1 MAAKKSPAV
10 KKSKA
15 VSKPAPAV
23 VKAPAAVKKP
33 TAAKVAPVKAVPLKP
48 AAKSLSAKPKISP
61 EERWKLVA
69 EAAYY
74 LAEKRHFAAGHS
86 EADWLT
92 AERQV
97 DAKLKS

>member
-1 MAAKKSPAV
+1 MAAKKSPVA
-10 KKSKA
+10 KKSKV
-15 VSKPAPAV
+15 VSKPAPAAA
-23 VKAPAAVKKP
+23 KKPAPAPAKAVPAKAAPAKS
-33 TAAKVAPVKAVPLKP
+33 AAKVAPAVVP
-48 AAKSLSAKPKISP
+48 KPKISP

-86 EADWLT
+86 EADWLA